1 MCIRD
6 SDKYILPKLLD
17 SCCSNPPMVYQRK
30 KVVPL
35 AEGDVLEVGIGS
47 GLNLPFYDKAK
58 INKLWGLDP
67 SEELNKMAAEVAKEE
82 KMEVDFII
90 SGAEEIPLPDN
101 KVDTVILT
109 YTMCTIPDVDLANEE
124 IKRVLKPEGKLI
136 FCEHGIAPDENIYKW
151 QKRINPIWK
160 RIAGG
165 CNLHRNIPEIIENS
179 GFNIKEI
186 ETMYL
191 PSTPKFAG
199 YNYWGFAKPN

>member
-1 MCIRD
+1 M
-6 SDKYILPKLLD
+6 SLYGKYILPKLLNG
-17 SCCSNPPMVYQRK
+17 CCSNPPMVYQRK

>member
-1 MCIRD
+1 M
-6 SDKYILPKLLD
+6 SLYGKYILPKLLN

-47 GLNLPFYDKAK
+47 GLNLPFYDKSK